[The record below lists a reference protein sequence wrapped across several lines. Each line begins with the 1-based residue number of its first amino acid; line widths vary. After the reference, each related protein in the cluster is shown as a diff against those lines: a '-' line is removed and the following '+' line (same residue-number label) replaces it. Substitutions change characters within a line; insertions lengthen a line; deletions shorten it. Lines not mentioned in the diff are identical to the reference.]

1 MCRGGNVTGNV
12 AESVSGRVGRRIQV
26 TIKDIAKL
34 CGVSVSTVSRVINDR
49 PDVSPEVRAAVL
61 EAVRSSNY
69 VPNNSAR
76 VLGSSSSDAIGLV
89 VRGLANPFYSPII
102 KVIGNRIDAAGYTM
116 VMQQISSTEDEIQ
129 CGAIMEREKKLRG
142 IVFLGGR
149 SDYSEEELGTITV
162 PFVCCSYDNSFGSLP
177 CGRLSAVSIDDCAT
191 AYRAVSEL
199 IALGHRR
206 IAALVAATDDRSI
219 SELRYR
225 GYLSALRDHGIEP
238 DGDLVACTGSFGMDE
253 AYIAT
258 RALAS
263 GGADFTA
270 MFIIAD
276 AMAIAA
282 IKALEDAGRD
292 VPRDCS
298 VIAVDGLL
306 LSQYTRPTLTTM
318 CQPSE
323 QMGEES
329 VRILLDMI
337 ERRTGNRSLVLESTL
352 RAGASV
358 APASARK

>member
-337 ERRTGNRSLVLESTL
+337 ERRSGNRPLVPESTL
-352 RAGASV
+352 RAGAPV
-358 APASARK
+358 APASAWK

>member
-1 MCRGGNVTGNV
+1 MPKTFPAAWGVV
-12 AESVSGRVGRRIQV
+12 FEV

-61 EAVRSSNY
+61 EAVRRSNY

-76 VLGSSSSDAIGLV
+76 VLGSSSSDAVGLV
-89 VRGLANPFYSPII
+89 VRGLSNPFYSDII
-102 KVIGNRIDAAGYTM
+102 KVIGRRIDEAGYTM
-116 VMQQISSTEDEIQ
+116 VMQQIDSTEDEIQ
-129 CGAIMEREKKLRG
+129 CGAVMEREKKLRG
-142 IVFLGGR
+142 LIFLGGR
-149 SDYSEEELGTITV
+149 SDYTAGQLGTITV
-162 PFVCCSYDNSFGSLP
+162 PFVCCSYDNSFGTLP
-177 CGRLSAVSIDDCAT
+177 PQRLSTVSIDDCNT

-219 SELRYR
+219 SELRCR

-238 DGDLVACTGSFGMDE
+238 DPALVACTGSFGMED
-253 AYIAT
+253 AYRAT
-258 RALAS
+258 RALCAA
-263 GGADFTA
+263 GADFTA

-282 IKALEDAGRD
+282 IKALEDTGRD

-298 VIAVDGLL
+298 VIAVDGLA

-318 CQPSE
+318 CQPSDR
-323 QMGEES
+323 MGEES

-337 ERRTGNRSLVLESTL
+337 ERRAGNRSLVLESTL

-358 APASARK
+358 AAPDSRR